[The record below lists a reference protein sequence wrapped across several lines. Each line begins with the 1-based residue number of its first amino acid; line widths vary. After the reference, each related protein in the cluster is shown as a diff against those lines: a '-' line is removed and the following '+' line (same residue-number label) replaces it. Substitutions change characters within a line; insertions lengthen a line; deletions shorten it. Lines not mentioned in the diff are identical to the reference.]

1 MDAGW
6 TDTEAACAA
15 AFPNPAAALSVVLHD
30 LGQQRYRA
38 VWSLPV
44 APTMLAIADAYGPD
58 PDTALSRLLDLAQGR
73 SDKDSRL
80 AMALGEEAK
89 ALAEYEAAVA
99 ARSAI
104 EAEAIEAV
112 P

>member
-38 VWSLPV
+38 VWSLPSSQ
-44 APTMLAIADAYGPD
+44 AFAIADAYGPD

-73 SDKDSRL
+73 PDKDSRL
-80 AMALGEEAK
+80 ALALGEEAK
-89 ALAEYEAAVA
+89 ALAGYEAAVA